1 MNKIMALALSVG
13 AVSTISVMEE
23 NDSISYSTKMARE
36 FLQTLSDAND
46 ECPEFTRARLK
57 DLNDGCQCHGP
68 ADCQSTCCAPDGLG
82 TTFVNDKGK
91 TVPKKIC

>member
-1 MNKIMALALSVG
+1 MNKIMALALSIG

-23 NDSISYSTKMARE
+23 NDSISYAARE

>member
-1 MNKIMALALSVG
+1 MALALSVG

-23 NDSISYSTKMARE
+23 NDSISYSARE
-36 FLQTLSDAND
+36 FLQTLNDAND

>member
-1 MNKIMALALSVG
+1 MALALSVG

-23 NDSISYSTKMARE
+23 NDSISYSARE